1 MKRVLTLMLAL
12 ILCLS
17 CFAACTEIEQNPN
30 ETETKANEEEPLTT
44 EQALKNAVAYVKD
57 MYKQFLKTPETPI
70 DFNLVSAVKVGGVD
84 YTVTWT
90 VDNEAIKVVSGE
102 GEVTIDVPEKAEADI
117 AYKLT
122 ATVVAADGTK
132 SEPLVFEL
140 TVPAFKVNTIEE
152 YYAAKKDDL
161 VVFEGIV
168 TGIVSTTKGATNKCI
183 FLQDKGGK
191 GGCYVYGMTDDPI
204 ADLGIEIGMTVRAA
218 GAKDIYNG
226 THELNPTGIDIISKE
241 KTDVTPIDLT
251 EAFTAAA
258 DLKAESLIG
267 VQGALVTIK
276 GVEITGQDE
285 SSGYYKFKLGEL
297 ETYVRISSS
306 TCAISKDDQ
315 ATFKATH
322 TAKRG
327 FKADVTGIVSIY
339 NGAFYLVPV
348 TVDAFSGFQ
357 EITRTDAEKVEYEAA
372 NITVVPE
379 EIKLDGATVD
389 LPLKGA
395 TYQDVVITWTSDKAW
410 ATIDE
415 TGKLTVRL
423 QAAEETLKLTATVT
437 LGENTKT
444 VEFTVKVAKK
454 PTVVPQVVDTPAAN
468 TAYKFFL
475 TQENNGEILYLNGE
489 MNGYYFATTTNH
501 EEAVDVYLETVDGGY
516 KFYFMKG
523 DVKTYISIV
532 RVESNGSMH
541 NNVVFNAETP
551 SVWTWNEE
559 NKTLT
564 TVIDVDGTATTF
576 YLGTYSTFSTISASK
591 IDKAA
596 TSFVCHLATMVD
608 IANCTH
614 KYSGDCDTTCNIC
627 NAERTVTA
635 EHTYTNACDAECDVC
650 GATRTPADHVYDN
663 ACDKDCNVCGATRK
677 TEHVDAN
684 GDKKCDVCDE
694 SLVIKL
700 EIFSEPVADTAYMFY
715 LVQVTAGKTLYLDGG
730 VNGRYLTTT
739 TDSSKAV
746 DVYAE
751 KVDSGYKFYILV
763 ENVKNYIEI
772 YKNESNKISVKYDPN
787 GVCVYTYDATTYS
800 WQTKFDGVDYYLG
813 TYNSFDTISASKTSN
828 IDADKTRVSQFPLEL
843 ITLTCTHDYSSDCD
857 ATCDYCG
864 ASRTVTAE
872 HAYDN
877 VCDATCNDC
886 GATRTAPHDYADAT
900 CTAPKTCKVC
910 GATDGE
916 ALGHE
921 YVDGTCTRCGA
932 EEIVG
937 ETTVK
942 YDFATNFSTYAADWA
957 NSYSEKTLT
966 SADLGTDLPSANIV
980 LTNVSK
986 QTSTITDCP
995 VAAAKNN
1002 TVYVTF
1008 NLTESG
1014 KSISAITFNL
1024 KKWSDAKKFS
1034 SIILE
1039 YSSDGNTW
1047 TNCGSLTL
1055 ASTGALENDTEAFSA
1070 TTIADGNTYVRL
1082 VISTNESKNQQ
1093 IGISSIEVTVK

>member
-17 CFAACTEIEQNPN
+17 CFAACTENEQKPD
-30 ETETKANEEEPLTT
+30 ETETKANEEETLTT

-70 DFNLVSAVKVGGVD
+70 DYNLVSAVKVGGVD

-168 TGIVSTTKGATNKCI
+168 TGIVSTTNGATNKCI

-191 GGCYVYGMTDDPI
+191 GGCYVYGMTEDPI

-226 THELNPTGIDIISKE
+226 THELKPTGIEIISKE

-339 NGAFYLVPV
+339 SGAFYLVPV

-489 MNGYYFATTTNH
+489 MKDYYFATTTNH

-523 DVKTYISIV
+523 DVKTYISVV

-576 YLGTYSTFSTISASK
+576 YLGTYNTFSTISASK

-596 TSFVCHLATMVD
+596 TSFVAHLATMVD

-663 ACDKDCNVCGATRK
+663 ACDKDCNVCGATRT

-694 SLVIKL
+694 NICTHVDANSDCKCDNCE
-700 EIFSEPVADTAYMFY
+700 EIMMPAADSTLTVKQAIALGQLFEHNKFSEGKYYVTGTIQSVYNDQYGNMYIEDAEGNKLTVYGTYSADGNTGYKDLETKPVAGDTI
-715 LVQVTAGKTLYLDGG
+715 T
-730 VNGRYLTTT
+730 
-739 TDSSKAV
+739 
-746 DVYAE
+746 VY
-751 KVDSGYKFYILV
+751 GIIGCF
-763 ENVKNYIEI
+763 
-772 YKNESNKISVKYDPN
+772 SNKSQMK
-787 GVCVYTYDATTYS
+787 
-800 WQTKFDGVDYYLG
+800 DGW
-813 TYNSFDTISASKTSN
+813 ITS
-828 IDADKTRVSQFPLEL
+828 
-843 ITLTCTHDYSSDCD
+843 H
-857 ATCDYCG
+857 
-864 ASRTVTAE
+864 TA
-872 HAYDN
+872 H
-877 VCDATCNDC
+877 T
-886 GATRTAPHDYADAT
+886 HDYADAT
-900 CTAPKTCKVC
+900 CTAPKTCKIC
-910 GATDGE
+910 GATDGK
-916 ALGHE
+916 ALGHD
-921 YVDGTCTRCGA
+921 YVDGTCTRCETK
-932 EEIVG
+932 EETTTEGSDIKVDTPYYISSKMSTGDLYFKGSCTSGRLDGTNNKQEAVAVKLEAGDTEGQYYIYYMSG
-937 ETTVK
+937 ETKMYLAVTADKADGCSVTETKNDKCLWTVDTGAK
-942 YDFATNFSTYAADWA
+942 TIISAYKTNRGIATQIKSTYA
-957 NSYSEKTLT
+957 NFSSYSTKNLN
-966 SADLGTDLPSANIV
+966 SPDYDWSWF
-980 LTNVSK
+980 
-986 QTSTITDCP
+986 
-995 VAAAKNN
+995 VAA
-1002 TVYVTF
+1002 
-1008 NLTESG
+1008 E
-1014 KSISAITFNL
+1014 
-1024 KKWSDAKKFS
+1024 
-1034 SIILE
+1034 
-1039 YSSDGNTW
+1039 
-1047 TNCGSLTL
+1047 
-1055 ASTGALENDTEAFSA
+1055 
-1070 TTIADGNTYVRL
+1070 
-1082 VISTNESKNQQ
+1082 
-1093 IGISSIEVTVK
+1093 

>member
-17 CFAACTEIEQNPN
+17 CFAACTENEQKPD
-30 ETETKANEEEPLTT
+30 ETDTKANEEETLTT

-70 DFNLVSAVKVGGVD
+70 DYNLVSAVKVGGVD
-84 YTVTWT
+84 YTVSWT

-117 AYKLT
+117 SYKLT

-168 TGIVSTTKGATNKCI
+168 TGIVSTTNGATNKCI

-191 GGCYVYGMTDDPI
+191 GGCYVYGMTEDPI

-226 THELNPTGIDIISKE
+226 THELKPTGIEIISKE

-276 GVEITGQDE
+276 GVEITGQEE

-297 ETYVRISSS
+297 ETYVRISGS

-315 ATFKATH
+315 STFKATH
-322 TAKRG
+322 TEKRG

-339 NGAFYLVPV
+339 SGTFYLVPV

-489 MNGYYFATTTNH
+489 MKDYYFATTTNH

-523 DVKTYISIV
+523 DVKTYISVV

-576 YLGTYSTFSTISASK
+576 YLGTYNTFSTISASK

-596 TSFVCHLATMVD
+596 TGFVCHLATMVD
-608 IANCTH
+608 TSSISDADKVAAEKEALNVTTTIDTELALPATGTTYTDVVITWTAEDKAGAAIADGKLTVVPTATEQTL
-614 KYSGDCDTTCNIC
+614 KLTATIKSGEVTDTKEFTITVRKVLATEADIVNAAYELKPNETLGEFTLTGVITKVNTAWSDEYKNI
-627 NAERTVTA
+627 TVTI
-635 EHTYTNACDAECDVC
+635 V
-650 GATRTPADHVYDN
+650 
-663 ACDKDCNVCGATRK
+663 
-677 TEHVDAN
+677 
-684 GDKKCDVCDE
+684 
-694 SLVIKL
+694 
-700 EIFSEPVADTAYMFY
+700 
-715 LVQVTAGKTLYLDGG
+715 
-730 VNGRYLTTT
+730 
-739 TDSSKAV
+739 
-746 DVYAE
+746 
-751 KVDSGYKFYILV
+751 V
-763 ENVKNYIEI
+763 ENLTDKPIEVFRLTGEGAKDLAVGDTITVKGTLKNYRNDQ
-772 YKNESNKISVKYDPN
+772 KDPN
-787 GVCVYTYDATTYS
+787 GAGKVE
-800 WQTKFDGVDYYLG
+800 FDSGC
-813 TYNSFDTISASKTSN
+813 T
-828 IDADKTRVSQFPLEL
+828 LE
-843 ITLTCTHDYSSDCD
+843 S
-857 ATCDYCG
+857 
-864 ASRTVTAE
+864 VTA
-872 HAYDN
+872 H
-877 VCDATCNDC
+877 T
-886 GATRTAPHDYADAT
+886 HDYADAT

-916 ALGHE
+916 ALDHN

-942 YDFATNFSTYAADWA
+942 YDFATNFSTYAADWT
-957 NSYSEKTLT
+957 NSYAEKTLT

-1024 KKWSDAKKFS
+1024 KKWTDKKKFS
-1034 SIILE
+1034 SIELE
-1039 YSSDGNTW
+1039 YSSDGENW
-1047 TNCGSLTL
+1047 QNCGSLTL
-1055 ASTGALENDTEAFSA
+1055 TSTGALANDTEALSA
-1070 TTIADGNTYVRL
+1070 TTIPDGTTHVRL
-1082 VISTNESKNQQ
+1082 AISATSTSNQQ